1 MTRTRIDAV
10 RHLFESRR
18 LDALVVAH
26 LPHVRYLCEFSGSNG
41 LLLITR
47 SGAVLASDGR
57 YAEQVKL
64 EVRGARVVIGAGA
77 LIELIAP
84 AVRLRRGSR
93 VGYDPDLTTVAAL
106 ARMRARLPHS
116 RFVPA
121 AGLLDS
127 LVSVKDAGE
136 IASIRQAI
144 AISERVFGEI
154 LPMLVPGVRESEVAA
169 RISYLHRLHGAE
181 GDGFEP
187 IVASGP
193 RGALPHAHASDRRVR
208 KGELV
213 TIDFG
218 CRFRG
223 YHSDITRTVAVG
235 KPNERLKRM
244 YRAVLDAQL
253 ASLLVIRA
261 GLPARAAD
269 AESRRVLRSHRLL
282 QHFRH
287 SLGHGLGLQIHEQPR
302 LAPTS
307 PDILRDGQVVTVEP
321 GVYVPGVGGV
331 RIEDDIVVRPHG
343 RDLLTSLPKELIVL

>member
-10 RHLFESRR
+10 RHLFESHR

-26 LPHVRYLCEFSGSNG
+26 LPHIRYLCGFSGSNG

-47 SGAVLASDGR
+47 TSAVFATDGR

-64 EVRGARVVIGAGA
+64 EVRGPRVVIGAGA
-77 LIELIAP
+77 LIELSAP
-84 AVRLRRGSR
+84 AVRLRQGSR

-106 ARMRARLPHS
+106 ARMRARMPRA
-116 RFVPA
+116 RFIPA
-121 AGLLDS
+121 PGMLDP

-154 LPMLVPGVRESEVAA
+154 LPLLVPGVRESEVAA
-169 RISYLHRLHGAE
+169 RISYLHRIHGAE

-193 RGALPHAHASDRRVR
+193 RGALPHARASDRRVR

-235 KPNERLKRM
+235 KPSERLKKM

-343 RDLLTSLPKELIVL
+343 RDLLTTLPKELIVL